1 MFKAMLIKEIILLWR
16 DKQALAA
23 LFIMPAVFILIM
35 SMALKDTLSADRVL
49 LSYAI
54 IDQDTTEESSRL
66 RNFLQENRVMAEQK
80 VTIVSGAQEQ
90 ELLNGTLHFVVTI
103 SKGFSRNLAGKQN
116 LPQDLRQDGPPL
128 LQVAVASELK
138 AEMLTLIKAELAKA
152 VLRLRIDR
160 MRQELSL
167 FLPDLAQGLQNI
179 DFEGQGLLD
188 IRFNAVGAMGADKR
202 PTSTQQSVPS
212 WIIFGMF
219 FVIIPMSTIFIN
231 ERRQNTLMRMSAM
244 NISVPALFAGKIAP
258 YLVINQIQVW
268 LMIGVGIF
276 LVPLCGG
283 DALTLGN
290 SLVGLCMVSFSLSL
304 AAIGTSV
311 LIAVLAS
318 TVEQATT
325 IGGIINV
332 LLGAMGGIMVPKF
345 YMPQSMQDLATF
357 SPMSWGLEGFLDI
370 FLRGLGAEA
379 VITESLALTGFG
391 IGLLLIAGMIFS
403 SKRTRAL

>member
-16 DKQALAA
+16 DKHALAA
-23 LFIMPAVFILIM
+23 LFIMPSIFILIM

-54 IDQDTTEESSRL
+54 VDQDTTAESSML
-66 RNFLQENRVMAEQK
+66 RNFLQENRVMTEQK
-80 VTIVSGAQEQ
+80 ITISSGEEVQ

-103 SKGFSRNLAGKQN
+103 SKGFSRNLAEKQD
-116 LPQDLRQDGPPL
+116 PPQDGPPL

-138 AEMLTLIKAELAKA
+138 AEMLTLVKAELAKA

-160 MRQELSL
+160 MRQELIP

-179 DFEGQGLLD
+179 DFEGKDLLD
-188 IRFNAVGAMGADKR
+188 IRFNAMGAMGANER

-231 ERRQNTLMRMSAM
+231 ERQQNTLMRMSAM

-290 SLVGLCMVSFSLSL
+290 SLAGLFMVSLSLSL

-325 IGGIINV
+325 IGGIINI
-332 LLGAMGGIMVPKF
+332 LLGAIGGIMVPKF
-345 YMPQSMQDLATF
+345 YMPQSMQDLAAL

-370 FLRGLGAEA
+370 FLRGRGAEA
-379 VITESLALTGFG
+379 VIKESLALTGFG
-391 IGLLLIAGMIFS
+391 IGLLLVAGMIFS
-403 SKRTRAL
+403 SKRKRVI

>member
-1 MFKAMLIKEIILLWR
+1 MFKAMLIKEILLLWR

-23 LFIMPAVFILIM
+23 LFIMPSVFILIM
-35 SMALKDTLSADRVL
+35 SMALKDTLSADRIL

-54 IDQDTTEESSRL
+54 VDQDTTAESNML
-66 RNFLQENRVMAEQK
+66 RNFLHENKVMAEQK
-80 VTIVSGAQEQ
+80 VTITSDEEVQ

-103 SKGFSRNLAGKQN
+103 SKGFSRNLAEKQD
-116 LPQDLRQDGPPL
+116 PPQDGPPL
-128 LQVAVASELK
+128 LQVVVASELK
-138 AEMLTLIKAELAKA
+138 AEMLTLVKAELAKA

-160 MRQELSL
+160 MRQELSP
-167 FLPDLAQGLQNI
+167 FLPDLAQGLHNI

-188 IRFNAVGAMGADKR
+188 IRFNAMGVMEADAR

-231 ERRQNTLMRMSAM
+231 ERQQNTLMRMSAM

-276 LVPLCGG
+276 LVPLFGG

-290 SLVGLCMVSFSLSL
+290 SLAGLFMVSLSLSL

-311 LIAVLAS
+311 LIAVLAG

-325 IGGIINV
+325 IGGIINI
-332 LLGAMGGIMVPKF
+332 LLGAIGGIMVPKF
-345 YMPQSMQDLATF
+345 YMPQSMQDLATI

-379 VITESLALTGFG
+379 VIKESLALTGFG
-391 IGLLLIAGMIFS
+391 IGLLLVAAMIFS
-403 SKRTRAL
+403 SKRKRAI

>member
-1 MFKAMLIKEIILLWR
+1 MFKAMLIKETLLLWR

-23 LFIMPAVFILIM
+23 LFIMPSVFILIM
-35 SMALKDTLSADRVL
+35 SMALKDTLSADRIL

-54 IDQDTTEESSRL
+54 VDQDMTAESNML
-66 RNFLQENRVMAEQK
+66 RNFLHENKVMAEQK
-80 VTIVSGAQEQ
+80 ITITSGEEEQ

-103 SKGFSRNLAGKQN
+103 SKGFSRNLAEKQD
-116 LPQDLRQDGPPL
+116 PPQDGPPL
-128 LQVAVASELK
+128 LHVAVASELK
-138 AEMLTLIKAELAKA
+138 AEMLTLVKAELAKA
-152 VLRLRIDR
+152 VLRLRIDTI
-160 MRQELSL
+160 RQELTP

-179 DFEGQGLLD
+179 DFEGKGLLD
-188 IRFNAVGAMGADKR
+188 IRFNAMGAMGANER

-231 ERRQNTLMRMSAM
+231 ERQQNTLMRMSAM

-276 LVPLCGG
+276 LVPLFGG

-290 SLVGLCMVSFSLSL
+290 SLAGLFMVSLSLSL

-311 LIAVLAS
+311 LIAVLAG

-325 IGGIINV
+325 IGGIINI
-332 LLGAMGGIMVPKF
+332 LLGAIGGIMVPKF
-345 YMPQSMQDLATF
+345 YMPQSMQDLANI

-379 VITESLALTGFG
+379 VIKESLALTGFG
-391 IGLLLIAGMIFS
+391 IGLLLVAAMIFT
-403 SKRTRAL
+403 SKRKRAI

>member
-16 DKQALAA
+16 DKHALAA
-23 LFIMPAVFILIM
+23 LFIMPAIFILIM

-54 IDQDTTEESSRL
+54 VDQDTTVESGML
-66 RNFLQENRVMAEQK
+66 RNFLHENKVMEEQK
-80 VTIVSGAQEQ
+80 VTISSAAQEQ
-90 ELLNGTLHFVVTI
+90 ELLNGTLHFIVTI
-103 SKGFSRNLAGKQN
+103 SKGFSQSLAEK
-116 LPQDLRQDGPPL
+116 QDLPQDGPPL
-128 LQVAVASELK
+128 LQVAVASDVK
-138 AEMLTLIKAELAKA
+138 AEMLALVKAELAKA

-160 MRQELSL
+160 MRQELSP
-167 FLPDLAQGLQNI
+167 FLPDLAQELQNI
-179 DFEGQGLLD
+179 DFEGQGLLN
-188 IRFNAVGAMGADKR
+188 IRFKAMGADKR

-290 SLVGLCMVSFSLSL
+290 SLAGLFMVSLSLSL

-325 IGGIINV
+325 IGGIINI
-332 LLGAMGGIMVPKF
+332 LLGAIGGIMVPKF
-345 YMPQSMQDLATF
+345 YMPQSMQDLATI

-370 FLRGLGAEA
+370 FLRGRGAEA

-391 IGLLLIAGMIFS
+391 IGLLLVAGMIFS
-403 SKRTRAL
+403 SKRGRAA

>member
-80 VTIVSGAQEQ
+80 VTITSDEEVQ

-103 SKGFSRNLAGKQN
+103 SKGFSRNLAEKQD
-116 LPQDLRQDGPPL
+116 PPQDGPPL
-128 LQVAVASELK
+128 LQVVVASELK
-138 AEMLTLIKAELAKA
+138 AEMLTLVKAELAKA

-160 MRQELSL
+160 MRQELSP
-167 FLPDLAQGLQNI
+167 FLPDLAQGLHNI

-188 IRFNAVGAMGADKR
+188 IRFNAMGAMGADAR